1 MCLEARATETRRA
14 NASSN
19 DPFVTGSYAKT
30 SSDARAEV
38 FSSVEKTLRED
49 ASSSSRDAVVRDA
62 PASIVPR
69 RICSYCARISTT
81 VSSAASVSI
90 PLGAMTNEHT
100 CFPREP
106 TGSNGAAVHADGFR
120 SKTSGATR
128 SASPWYPTA
137 METRNASVTE
147 AVGGGSEHLFRHPYL
162 STSTRAVSVTLH
174 VLSVVA
180 SVASV
185 ASRVSPASKRTRR
198 RVGVGDGAPRE
209 RRQNFRRSK
218 HATSHVA
225 RHTHVRVCRLCVRA
239 FRRHSTSRLV
249 RGTVGDVARRRFF
262 FNAPRISASRFL
274 GSRFRLRSRRREQRA
289 RPRLMNRVCP
299 TRFDVTIGG
308 HDVHTIGRV
317 RPPFRR
323 RARLSRA
330 RGLPRPR
337 RRLRG
342 TRRASREARVEVRGI
357 ASRRRRGHVR
367 GRAGERAEE
376 VRAPARVPAG
386 RVPRWNPARHDAS
399 AAGAT
404 ARLASDDVSGV
415 SSAIERNTRR
425 GAPARPPPPP
435 RPRTPP
441 RLPPPRRDRTSSP
454 RARTPG
460 RAPLA
465 LARDFRGA
473 IRAFR
478 VESFSTTSRK
488 KSAAHRPR
496 RPFDRLRP
504 LFFFRAS
511 FRFQRKKNAQRKNT
525 FRMHTSPTLLHHR
538 SMAVGASHFFHA
550 F

>member
-1 MCLEARATETRRA
+1 
-14 NASSN
+14 
-19 DPFVTGSYAKT
+19 
-30 SSDARAEV
+30 
-38 FSSVEKTLRED
+38 
-49 ASSSSRDAVVRDA
+49 
-62 PASIVPR
+62 
-69 RICSYCARISTT
+69 
-81 VSSAASVSI
+81 
-90 PLGAMTNEHT
+90 
-100 CFPREP
+100 
-106 TGSNGAAVHADGFR
+106 
-120 SKTSGATR
+120 
-128 SASPWYPTA
+128 
-137 METRNASVTE
+137 
-147 AVGGGSEHLFRHPYL
+147 
-162 STSTRAVSVTLH
+162 
-174 VLSVVA
+174 
-180 SVASV
+180 
-185 ASRVSPASKRTRR
+185 
-198 RVGVGDGAPRE
+198 
-209 RRQNFRRSK
+209 
-218 HATSHVA
+218 
-225 RHTHVRVCRLCVRA
+225 
-239 FRRHSTSRLV
+239 
-249 RGTVGDVARRRFF
+249 
-262 FNAPRISASRFL
+262 
-274 GSRFRLRSRRREQRA
+274 
-289 RPRLMNRVCP
+289 MNRVCP

-342 TRRASREARVEVRGI
+342 NSARLSRSARRGSRDRLPSPARARTRTRWRARGGGPCPRARTRRARTPGGTPRATTRPRP
-357 ASRRRRGHVR
+357 ARRRVSRPTTSRGF
-367 GRAGERAEE
+367 
-376 VRAPARVPAG
+376 RVP
-386 RVPRWNPARHDAS
+386 S
-399 AAGAT
+399 
-404 ARLASDDVSGV
+404 
-415 SSAIERNTRR
+415 ERNTRR